1 MLPKTSSYVKGQDG
15 QIKWRYLL
23 FEDDDL
29 LKKHSTIWDKVS
41 TDIRKQFDSKPVN
54 NKSYL
59 KTKIKS

>member
-29 LKKHSTIWDKVS
+29 LKKHNTIWDKVS